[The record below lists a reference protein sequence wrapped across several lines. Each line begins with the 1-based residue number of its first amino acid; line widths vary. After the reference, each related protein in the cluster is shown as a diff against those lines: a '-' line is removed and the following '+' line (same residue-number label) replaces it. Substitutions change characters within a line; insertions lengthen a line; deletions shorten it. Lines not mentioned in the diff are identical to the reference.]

1 MPSDMLNAAS
11 LHFEPL
17 LTKFAIKRLT
27 LISQQVG
34 FLEKFH
40 SKLEKFHSKLEK
52 FHSKLEKFH
61 S

>member
-1 MPSDMLNAAS
+1 MQ
-11 LHFEPL
+11 
-17 LTKFAIKRLT
+17 IIRLT